1 MNNTEFTIRNW
12 CGENRWR
19 RQELNDIA
27 KELNMILD
35 DTNSNEKL
43 YNRISEELKENEFK
57 TNSTTTTNTKMDNKI
72 LEEKIFEPLY
82 CKDIKG
88 KIKTWKLKVEKYQ
101 DFSVIVTLY
110 GYNRLIETRRQINSG
125 KNIGKSNETSHFTQ
139 AISEAQS
146 KWTKKRDIELYS
158 VKIVGEQVKED
169 IENELVENTKEKE
182 TNPLPMLAQDFRKQ
196 KKKVQFPCNI
206 QPKLDGFRCIYNT
219 TTGQIST
226 RQGKEY
232 NIIKES
238 GELYDELKSLP
249 KGLILDGELYTNKVN
264 FEELGVLRKTKKL
277 TKDDIVSLQ
286 KIEYHIYDVI
296 DTKITFK
303 NRNKLIQNL
312 FKEKNYNKLIYVPTF
327 TVNSEAEIQEYHV
340 KFLEKGFEGLMVR
353 NIASLYK
360 IKQRS
365 SDLLKYKDFQDAEF
379 KIINYTLE
387 KNTGKTDENLVVWVV
402 EVPVK
407 VVLDGHQGDPD
418 LEIKN
423 NKIKVKIR
431 PKGNVDERKELYKM
445 CVENFDQ
452 FKGRNLWTTFFE
464 KTRDG
469 SLRFPSTKHNTY
481 KSYIR
486 DEIL

>member
-1 MNNTEFTIRNW
+1 MNKTEFTIRNW
-12 CGENRWR
+12 CGENRWK
-19 RQELNDIA
+19 RQELNHIA

-43 YNRISEELKENEFK
+43 YNRIIEKFKENEFK
-57 TNSTTTTNTKMDNKI
+57 TNFILNLKMDNKS

-82 CKDIKG
+82 GKDIKG
-88 KIKTWKLKVEKYQ
+88 KIKTWKLKVERYQ

-110 GYNRLIETRRQINSG
+110 GYNRLIETRRQINVG

-146 KWTKKRDIELYS
+146 KWTKKRDIELYTT
-158 VKIVGEQVKED
+158 KIVGEED
-169 IENELVENTKEKE
+169 EIVEKTKEKE
-182 TNPLPMLAQDFRKQ
+182 TNPLPMLAQDFKKQ

-206 QPKLDGFRCIYNT
+206 QPKLDGMRMIYNT

-264 FEELGVLRKTKKL
+264 FEDLGVLRKTKKL
-277 TKDDIVSLQ
+277 TKEDLCNLQ
-286 KIEYHIYDVI
+286 KIEYHIYDII
-296 DTKITFK
+296 DTNITFQQ
-303 NRNKLIQNL
+303 RNLQIQNL
-312 FKEKNYNKLIYVPTF
+312 FKETNYNKLIYVPTF

-340 KFLEKGFEGLMVR
+340 KFLEEKYEGTMVR

-379 KIINYTLE
+379 KIIDYRIEIDTS
-387 KNTGKTDENLVVWVV
+387 GSDENLVVWVV
-402 EVPVK
+402 EVSKNKFCK
-407 VVLDGHQGDPD
+407 VS
-418 LEIKN
+418 
-423 NKIKVKIR
+423 
-431 PKGNVDERKELYKM
+431 PKGTKEERKELYKK

-452 FKGRNLWTTFFE
+452 FKGRNLWTKFFE
-464 KTRDG
+464 RTADKN
-469 SLRFPSTKHNTY
+469 LRFPSTMRNTY
-481 KSYIR
+481 TEYIR
-486 DEIL
+486 DEIM

>member
-27 KELNMILD
+27 KELKMILD

-43 YNRISEELKENEFK
+43 YNRINEKLKKNEFK
-57 TNSTTTTNTKMDNKI
+57 TNCIINTKMNNKI
-72 LEEKIFEPLY
+72 LEEKQFEQLY
-82 CKDIKG
+82 GKDVKC
-88 KIKTWKLKVEKYQ
+88 KIKTWKIKVERYQ
-101 DFSVIVTLY
+101 DFSVIVTFH
-110 GYNRLIETRRQINSG
+110 GYNRLIESRRQINSG
-125 KNIGKSNETSHFTQ
+125 KNIGKVNETSHFSQ

-146 KWTKKRDIELYS
+146 KWTKKRDIELYTT
-158 VKIVGEQVKED
+158 KIVEEEVKED
-169 IENELVENTKEKE
+169 LGEIKVEKLNLKEC
-182 TNPLPMLAQDFRKQ
+182 NPLPMLAQDFKKQ
-196 KKKVQFPCNI
+196 KKKIKYPVMVQY
-206 QPKLDGFRCIYNT
+206 KLDGFRCIYNT

-232 NIIKES
+232 NIVKES
-238 GELYDELKSLP
+238 GELYTELKSLP

-277 TKDDIVSLQ
+277 TKEDLCNLQ

-296 DTKITFK
+296 DTKITFE

-312 FKEKNYNKLIYVPTF
+312 FKEKYNKLIYVPTF

-340 KFLEKGFEGLMVR
+340 KFLEKNFEGTMVR
-353 NIASLYK
+353 NINSLYK

-379 KIINYTLE
+379 KIINYTFE
-387 KNTGKTDENLVVWVV
+387 KDTSGADENLIVWVV
-402 EVPVK
+402 EVPVQ
-407 VVLDGHQGDPD
+407 VVLDGHHGDPD

-423 NKIKVKIR
+423 DKILCKIR
-431 PKGNVDERKELYKM
+431 PMGNVEERKELYKK
-445 CVENFDQ
+445 CVENFNE
-452 FKGRNLWTTFFE
+452 FKGRKLWTKYFSFTA
-464 KTRDG
+464 DG
-469 SLRFPSTKHNTY
+469 NLRFPSTMRNTY
-481 KSYIR
+481 TEYIR
-486 DEIL
+486 DEIM

>member
-1 MNNTEFTIRNW
+1 MKYFKLHMNTTKFTIRNW

-43 YNRISEELKENEFK
+43 YNRISEELSEELKENEFK
-57 TNSTTTTNTKMDNKI
+57 TNPTTNTKMDNKI

-146 KWTKKRDIELYS
+146 KWTKKRDIELYTT
-158 VKIVGEQVKED
+158 KIVGEQVKD
-169 IENELVENTKEKE
+169 ELVEKTENVNLKE
-182 TNPLPMLAQDFRKQ
+182 TNPLPMLAQDYKKQ

-206 QPKLDGFRCIYNT
+206 QPKLDGMRMIYNT

-238 GELYDELKSLP
+238 GKLYDELKSLP

-264 FEELGVLRKTKKL
+264 FEDLGVLRKTKKL
-277 TKDDIVSLQ
+277 TKEDLTNLQ
-286 KIEYHIYDVI
+286 KIEYHIYDII
-296 DTKITFK
+296 DTKITFEE
-303 NRNKLIQNL
+303 RNKLIQNL
-312 FKEKNYNKLIYVPTF
+312 FKEKYNKLIYVPTF
-327 TVNSEAEIQEYHV
+327 TVNSEAEIQENHI
-340 KFLEKGFEGLMVR
+340 KFLEEKYEGTMVR
-353 NIASLYK
+353 NTGSLYK

-365 SDLLKYKDFQDAEF
+365 SDLLKYKDFQDSEF
-379 KIINYTLE
+379 KIIDYTVE
-387 KNTGKTDENLVVWVV
+387 KDTSGSDENLVVWVV
-402 EVPVK
+402 EVSKDKFCK
-407 VVLDGHQGDPD
+407 VRPQGTK
-418 LEIKN
+418 E
-423 NKIKVKIR
+423 
-431 PKGNVDERKELYKM
+431 ERQELYKK
-445 CVENFDQ
+445 CVENFDE
-452 FKGRNLWTTFFE
+452 FKGRPLWTKFFE
-464 KTRDG
+464 MTADG
-469 SLRFPSTKHNTY
+469 NLRFPSTMRNTFTE
-481 KSYIR
+481 YIR
-486 DEIL
+486 DEII